1 MYKLIRQRFSPSAR
15 QAKHQNRDKSAI
27 GWSHFFQH
35 QMSFEEWEATF
46 PARVAAVHGKLID
59 IISEQDQQQIAIG
72 NARRRQEYLAGKDG
86 SLNLT

>member
-1 MYKLIRQRFSPSAR
+1 
-15 QAKHQNRDKSAI
+15 
-27 GWSHFFQH
+27 
-35 QMSFEEWEATF
+35 MSFEEWEATF